1 MDGKQAWCTM
11 AKILVVENNPDVNKL
26 ISLVLSREGHIVN
39 SISDNEDILEKIKE
53 CQPDIVTL
61 EPFDMAR
68 SHKELLEKLFH
79 LDTIASK
86 IIAITTCAEEKTVSL
101 CKHGF
106 DGYVK
111 KPFDVFTL
119 INAINEVNA

>member
-1 MDGKQAWCTM
+1 M
-11 AKILVVENNPDVNKL
+11 ARILVIEQNPDVKRL
-26 ISLVLSREGHIVN
+26 ISLILSKEGHIVN
-39 SISDNEDILEKIKE
+39 AISEDDDIVAKIKE
-53 CQPDIVTL
+53 CRPDIVTL

-68 SHKELLEKLFH
+68 SHKDLLEKLFH
-79 LDTIASK
+79 LDAADSK
-86 IIAITTCAEEKTVSL
+86 LIAITTCAEEKTIDF

-119 INAINEVNA
+119 INTIKQVNS

>member
-1 MDGKQAWCTM
+1 M
-11 AKILVVENNPDVNKL
+11 ARILVIEQNPDVKRL
-26 ISLVLSREGHIVN
+26 ISLILSNEGHIVS
-39 SISDNEDILEKIKE
+39 SISDDEDIFAKIKE
-53 CQPDIVTL
+53 CRPDIVTF

-79 LDTIASK
+79 LDATNSK
-86 IIAITTCAEEKTVSL
+86 LIAITTCAEEKTIDL

-119 INAINEVNA
+119 INTIKQMNS